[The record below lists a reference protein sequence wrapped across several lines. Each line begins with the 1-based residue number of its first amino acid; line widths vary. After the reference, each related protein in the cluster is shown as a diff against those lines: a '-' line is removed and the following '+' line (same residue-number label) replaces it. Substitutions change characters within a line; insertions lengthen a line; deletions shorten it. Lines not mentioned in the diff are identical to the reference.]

1 MSVSSVNAKYKKYY
15 DLYEQGRWDRAQED
29 INASNAD
36 YDEQA
41 RQTHLRNSR
50 QNREL
55 HESLM
60 RHGITGGASETSL
73 ANASTNYQN
82 QLGLIAA
89 NKAAAA
95 QRIRAQA
102 RQDVNAYNLENSKLQ
117 ETAVSNEQE
126 RLESKRRWN
135 YNAKLAKKKRNES
148 RFAKNIGGYTN
159 ISQIK
164 KLMKKY
170 KKNKKNRWKI
180 PYLRKQL
187 ATAKKAIYGT
197 AYSKGSS
204 KSLKPKKKIR
214 TYLGSNSSQK
224 KKARGYLAS
233 TNSQAKKT
241 YQNLAAS
248 VRPQETLSNKMNAY
262 RDVAEN
268 VAASVRPQQDV
279 YKAVVKAA
287 KKAAPPKK
295 KASKKK
301 KKKK

>member
-41 RQTHLRNSR
+41 RQTHLRNAR

-55 HESLM
+55 QESML
-60 RHGITGGASETSL
+60 RNGVTGGASETTL
-73 ANASTNYQN
+73 LNAATNYQN

-95 QRIRAQA
+95 QRVRAQA
-102 RQDVNAYNLENSKLQ
+102 RQDVNAYNLENRKLQ

-164 KLMKKY
+164 TLMKKY
-170 KKNKKNRWKI
+170 KKNKKNRWKV

-214 TYLGSNSSQK
+214 TYLGSSSSQK
-224 KKARGYLAS
+224 KKERGYLAS
-233 TNSQAKKT
+233 TNSQKT
-241 YQNLAAS
+241 YQNVAAS

-262 RDVAEN
+262 RNVAEN

-279 YKAVVKAA
+279 YKAIVKAA
-287 KKAAPPKK
+287 KKATPLKK

-301 KKKK
+301 KKKR

>member
-15 DLYEQGRWDRAQED
+15 DLYEQGRWDRAQDD

-41 RQTHLRNSR
+41 RQTHLRNAR

-55 HESLM
+55 QESML
-60 RHGITGGASETSL
+60 RNGITGGASETTL
-73 ANASTNYQN
+73 LNAATNYQN

-95 QRIRAQA
+95 QRVRAQA
-102 RQDVNAYNLENSKLQ
+102 RQDVNAYNLENRKLQ

-164 KLMKKY
+164 KL
-170 KKNKKNRWKI
+170 KI
-180 PYLRKQL
+180 GR
-187 ATAKKAIYGT
+187 AH
-197 AYSKGSS
+197 
-204 KSLKPKKKIR
+204 
-214 TYLGSNSSQK
+214 
-224 KKARGYLAS
+224 
-233 TNSQAKKT
+233 
-241 YQNLAAS
+241 
-248 VRPQETLSNKMNAY
+248 V
-262 RDVAEN
+262 
-268 VAASVRPQQDV
+268 
-279 YKAVVKAA
+279 
-287 KKAAPPKK
+287 
-295 KASKKK
+295 
-301 KKKK
+301 